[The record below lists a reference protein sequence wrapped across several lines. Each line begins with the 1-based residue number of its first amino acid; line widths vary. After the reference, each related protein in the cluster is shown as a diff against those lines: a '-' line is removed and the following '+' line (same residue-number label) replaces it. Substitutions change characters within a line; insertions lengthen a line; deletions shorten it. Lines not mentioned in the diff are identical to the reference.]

1 MTQHIAIENLH
12 AAPSARTRLS
22 RRQVMVG
29 AAGLTFA
36 VALGANR
43 RAAAAALVGERA
55 GKALSPW
62 VSIAADGTITIMSPA
77 TEMGQGSMTSLP
89 LIIAEELDADWSK
102 VRVVP
107 APPIDAIYG
116 NPGFGGMMYTAGSN
130 AVTSYYQPLRVF
142 GAQVR
147 RVLLDNAGKK
157 LGVPVAE
164 LTTEPSA
171 VVHATSG
178 RKLGYGEIATFAE
191 VPGKAPEI
199 KPEDLK
205 KPSQFRLI
213 GKDVLRVELPG
224 KVNGSARYSIDV
236 QVPNMLYGAVLRA
249 PVEGSVPDKIDD
261 AKAKVIAGPVRIVRL
276 PYGVGVL
283 ADTPWAVFEARRA
296 LASSVTWSRTGTAW
310 GFDSDKGMER
320 FAADAKNPARGA
332 TEWSKVGDARGELPK
347 AAGTMEAEYRC
358 DYAYHAQMEPLNAI
372 ASVSPSGDAVEIWAG
387 TQSQSIACEAP
398 AKILGIPRDKV
409 KLHDML
415 MGGGFGR
422 RGNRDVDFI
431 IDAVLLSKE
440 AGRPVKVMWTRE
452 DDVHNGR
459 FRPISAHYVKAGF
472 DPSGKLTAWHHRI
485 AVDRVGPYMDPVR
498 YQMSGGKDFIAML
511 GADLKGYDV
520 PHQLVEQLY
529 RDTGVRTNPLR
540 GISFTANRFATETFM
555 DEIALK
561 RGVDPVKFRLELLK
575 NTPRAVKVVER
586 VAEMANWG
594 KKREGRGLGFAFLD
608 YSGSQV
614 AGIAEVSVDRGSGQV
629 KVHEFWCTIDC
640 GVAVQPDNVVAQTES
655 SIVYGLGMSLI
666 ERISIKDGVVQESNF
681 YDYRVPRM
689 NEVPVM
695 HIEVIPTDNHPTGV
709 GQMAT
714 PLIAPAISSAVMQLT
729 GVRLRHTPFTPER
742 VKAALG

>member
-1 MTQHIAIENLH
+1 MTQHITLANLDVT
-12 AAPSARTRLS
+12 PTGRRKLS
-22 RRQVMVG
+22 RRQVMIG
-29 AAGLTFA
+29 AAGFTFA
-36 VALGANR
+36 VALGVDR
-43 RAAAAALVGERA
+43 RAAAAVLAGEQA

-116 NPGFGGMMYTAGSN
+116 NPGFAGMMYTAGSN
-130 AVTSYYQPLRVF
+130 AVTSYYRPLRVF

-164 LTTEPSA
+164 LTTEPST
-171 VVHATSG
+171 VVHAASG
-178 RKLGYGEIATFAE
+178 RKLTYGEIAAFAE
-191 VPGKAPEI
+191 VPSKAPEI
-199 KPEDLK
+199 KPEELK
-205 KPSQFRLI
+205 KPSEFRLI
-213 GKDVLRVELPG
+213 GKDVMRIELPH
-224 KVNGSARYSIDV
+224 KVDGSARYSIDV
-236 QVPNMLYGAVLRA
+236 QVPNMLYGSVLRA
-249 PVEGSVPDKIDD
+249 PIEGAVPDKIDD
-261 AKAKVIAGPVRIVRL
+261 AKAKVIAGPVTIVRL

-283 ADTPWAVFEARRA
+283 ADTPWAAFEARRA
-296 LASSVTWSRTGTAW
+296 LAVTWSRTGTAW
-310 GFDSDKGMER
+310 GFDSDKGLER
-320 FAADAKNPARGA
+320 FAADVKDVNRGA
-332 TEWSKVGDARGELPK
+332 TEWSRIGDTRAEMPK
-347 AAGTMEAEYRC
+347 ASSTHEAEYRC

-372 ASVSPSGDAVEIWAG
+372 ASVSPAGDSVEIWAG

-398 AKILGIPRDKV
+398 AKMLGIPRDKV

-459 FRPISAHYVKAGF
+459 FRPISAHYLKAGF

-498 YQMSGGKDFIAML
+498 YQMSGGKDGIAML
-511 GADLKGYDV
+511 GADLRGYDV

-555 DEIALK
+555 DEIAVK
-561 RGVDPVKFRLELLK
+561 RGIDPVKFRLELLK

-594 KKREGRGLGFAFLD
+594 SKREGRGFGFAFLD

-614 AGIAEVSVDRGSGQV
+614 AGIAEVSLDRGSGQI
-629 KVHEFWCTIDC
+629 KVHNFWCTIDC
-640 GVAVQPDNVVAQTES
+640 GVAVQPDNVMAQSES
-655 SIVYGLGMSLI
+655 SIVYGLGLALI
-666 ERISIKDGVVQESNF
+666 ERITVKNGAVEQSNF

-689 NEVPVM
+689 NEVPLM
-695 HIEVIPTDNHPTGV
+695 HIEVIPTDNHPTGA

-714 PLIAPAISSAVMQLT
+714 PLVAPAISAAVMQLT